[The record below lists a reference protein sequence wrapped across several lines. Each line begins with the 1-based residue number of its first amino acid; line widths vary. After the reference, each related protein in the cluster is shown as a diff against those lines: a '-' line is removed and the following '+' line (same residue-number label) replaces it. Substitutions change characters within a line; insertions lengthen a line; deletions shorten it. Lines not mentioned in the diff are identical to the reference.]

1 MPAEFTM
8 PQLSDTMTEGTVI
21 KWRKKEGEKI
31 KAGEVIAEIETD
43 KAAMESEV
51 FDSGTVAAILV
62 QDGQKAKVGA
72 VLAVIAM
79 AGENVAEIKKKYA
92 SAAGTTPGAAKAT
105 TSPAPAVKPPKTP
118 AKPQPLAGGPAAPS
132 KNYQYDI
139 IVIGGG
145 PGGYAAAIRAGQ
157 LKKRVLCIE
166 KESLGGTCLNW
177 GCIPTKALLEDG
189 AFIRK
194 LRTEADKH
202 GLSFQNL
209 QIDFSK
215 LISRSRA
222 IADKLS
228 KGVAYLF
235 SKYGVQSEKG
245 TGQLLGPH
253 RVKVT
258 AASGTKEVTAQHVIL
273 ASGAKATPLP
283 FAPFDGKQIISSREA
298 MILPHQPKR
307 MAIIGAG
314 AIGCEFADFYNAI
327 GTEVTIVEMLPQILP
342 NEDDEVA
349 RALKSSFTKRG
360 INVFTGTKT
369 EKVEKTPYGVKLTL
383 SGEHATTLEADVV
396 LVAIGVTGNVDG
408 VAAADSKLEL
418 FKNRV
423 KVDPEYKSNLE
434 NVWAIGD
441 CISLHWPEQSALAG
455 YRHPDLA
462 HVAHH
467 EAVNVVEHIAGI
479 SDHTID
485 YTQIPACTYTHPQVA
500 SMGQNEKKL
509 REQGRKLKI
518 GKFPFSASGRALAAG
533 ETEGFV
539 KLIFDAQYGELL
551 GVHMIG
557 ENVTEL
563 LSELVMARKL
573 EATEAEIIE
582 AMHPH
587 PTMSEAVM
595 EAAGV
600 ADGRSIHL

>member
-1 MPAEFTM
+1 M

-21 KWRKKEGEKI
+21 KWRKKEGDKI
-31 KAGEVIAEIETD
+31 KAGDVIAEIETD
-43 KAAMESEV
+43 KAAMESES
-51 FDSGTVAAILV
+51 FDSGTLAAILV
-62 QDGQKAKVGA
+62 QDGQKANVGA
-72 VLAVIAM
+72 VLAVIAT
-79 AGENVAEIKKKYA
+79 AGENPAEVKKKYA
-92 SAAGTTPGAAKAT
+92 TRAAGSTATSATPASPPPAPTGKPASAPPAPIKKPHPSGGESAA
-105 TSPAPAVKPPKTP
+105 SKT
-118 AKPQPLAGGPAAPS
+118 
-132 KNYQYDI
+132 YQYDI
-139 IVIGGG
+139 VVIGGG

-166 KESLGGTCLNW
+166 KENLGGTCLNW

-202 GLSFQNL
+202 GLTFQNL

-215 LISRSRA
+215 LIGRSRA
-222 IADKLS
+222 IADKLA
-228 KGVAYLF
+228 KGVASLF
-235 SKYGVQSEKG
+235 HKYGVQSEKG

-253 RVKVT
+253 RVKLT
-258 AASGTKEVTAQHVIL
+258 TASGTKEVTALHVIL
-273 ASGAKATPLP
+273 ASGAKAMPLP
-283 FAPFDGKQIISSREA
+283 FAPFDGKQVISSREA
-298 MILPHQPKR
+298 MNLPQQPKR

-342 NEDDEVA
+342 NEEEDVA
-349 RALKSSFTKRG
+349 RALKNSFAKRG

-369 EKVEKTPYGVKLTL
+369 EKVEKTSAGVKLTL
-383 SGEHATTLEADVV
+383 SGENAKSIEADVV

-408 VAAADSKLEL
+408 LAAPESRLEL
-418 FKNRV
+418 FKSRV
-423 KVDPEYKSNLE
+423 KVDPEYKTNLE

-441 CISLHWPEQSALAG
+441 CISLHWPQQSALAG

-479 SDHTID
+479 SDHVID

-509 REQGRKLKI
+509 REQGRQIKI
-518 GKFPFSASGRALAAG
+518 GKFPFTASGRALAAG